1 MAQEAESQAELDSV
15 KAEIKKVSDTFVFSV
30 RDIVLHFQTLI
41 SARASRMLMEA
52 PGLYY
57 PDMDL
62 YVISRSGINRGHGSM
77 YEIFYHFFPVEKAIC
92 YGFVLYPES
101 FVRTCLDKILRKTTK
116 NITPQ
121 LRISMENVFNRKHH
135 KKINLVDSAIEKD
148 LIMRLKNDLSRH

>member
-1 MAQEAESQAELDSV
+1 DSV

-62 YVISRSGINRGHGSM
+62 YVISRSGMNRGHGSM